1 MITWLIIIAL
11 VIYAIGATIAFVFS
25 LRMNLDYSDKMQEIK
40 EATEESLDVLNTFYQ
55 RAAARAELEVMSD
68 EPVIRELVA
77 DLKGSRDAILLVAN
91 IIVDPLQNDDNEEG
105 TE

>member
-1 MITWLIIIAL
+1 MIIWLIAIAL
-11 VIYAIGATIAFVFS
+11 FIYAVCVTVAFVYS
-25 LRMNLDYSDKMQEIK
+25 VRMNLDYSDKMQEIK

-55 RAAARAELEVMSD
+55 RAATRAELEVMSD

>member
-11 VIYAIGATIAFVFS
+11 VIYAIGVTIAFIFS
-25 LRMNLDYSDKMQEIK
+25 LRMNFDYSDKMQEIK

>member
-1 MITWLIIIAL
+1 MITWLVITAL
-11 VIYAIGATIAFVFS
+11 SIYAIIASIVLIIS
-25 LRMNLDYSDKMQEIK
+25 IRMNLDYSDKLQEIK
-40 EATEESLDVLNTFYQ
+40 EATEEALDVLNTFYQ

-68 EPVIRELVA
+68 EPVVRELVT

-91 IIVDPLQNDDNEEG
+91 IIVDPLQEDDEEG

>member
-11 VIYAIGATIAFVFS
+11 VIYAIGVTIAFVFS